1 MSRTASLIIGS
12 IIILHLSA
20 LWVFSSESTNPS
32 AEDIIKNSSEVY
44 RDFKTY
50 QALSQ
55 ISVNSKMGSAET
67 KITYTILIILEKPNR
82 AFLTCTSP
90 IYGFTLVSDGKK
102 VWYYRTLDNKYTADE
117 ASRDYSDT
125 FGKVGFSPEIS
136 PFVQVITAEDPYQD
150 IMEGVLTSQISL
162 EGEKYIIHFDQEDNT
177 KADIWV
183 RQRDYLIDRLQVHAQ
198 QEGGEYVFTEE
209 HQGIVLNE
217 AIPVETFIFHAPEGS
232 QEVDKSEFTS
242 KKVDWEGKPAINFTL
257 EDTKGNEVKLEDFK
271 GKVVILDFWATWCMP
286 CVMELPHLQKIYE
299 DYQDQGLVVLGINS
313 QNDVEAIKKFL
324 KEKGIT
330 FPVLYDTEE
339 EVSEKYKVD
348 CIPRLLIIDREGL
361 VRTDFVGLQSEQG
374 IRRELK
380 KVGIEKGGTK

>member
-136 PFVQVITAEDPYQD
+136 PFVQVITAEDPYK
-150 IMEGVLTSQISL
+150 T
-162 EGEKYIIHFDQEDNT
+162 
-177 KADIWV
+177 
-183 RQRDYLIDRLQVHAQ
+183 
-198 QEGGEYVFTEE
+198 
-209 HQGIVLNE
+209 
-217 AIPVETFIFHAPEGS
+217 
-232 QEVDKSEFTS
+232 
-242 KKVDWEGKPAINFTL
+242 
-257 EDTKGNEVKLEDFK
+257 
-271 GKVVILDFWATWCMP
+271 
-286 CVMELPHLQKIYE
+286 
-299 DYQDQGLVVLGINS
+299 
-313 QNDVEAIKKFL
+313 
-324 KEKGIT
+324 
-330 FPVLYDTEE
+330 
-339 EVSEKYKVD
+339 
-348 CIPRLLIIDREGL
+348 
-361 VRTDFVGLQSEQG
+361 
-374 IRRELK
+374 
-380 KVGIEKGGTK
+380 